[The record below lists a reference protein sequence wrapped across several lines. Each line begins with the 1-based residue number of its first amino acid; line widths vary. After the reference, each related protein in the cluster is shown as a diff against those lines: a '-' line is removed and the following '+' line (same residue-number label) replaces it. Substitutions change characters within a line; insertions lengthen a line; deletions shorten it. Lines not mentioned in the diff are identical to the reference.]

1 MSAFRVSPEA
11 EDQLDAI
18 WLHIARESGSID
30 TANRIV
36 DRITDRFWLLARQL
50 WIGRSRD
57 DLAPAMRSFPA
68 GEYIILHRIEEDET
82 VAILYVFHGSRDIEA
97 LFERH

>member
-18 WLHIARESGSID
+18 WLHVARESGSID

-36 DRITDRFWLLARQL
+36 NRTDRFWLLARQP

-68 GEYIILHRIEEDET
+68 EEYVILHRIEEDET

-97 LFERH
+97 FFERH

>member
-1 MSAFRVSPEA
+1 MSEFRLSPEA

-36 DRITDRFWLLARQL
+36 DRITDCFWLLARHPY
-50 WIGRSRD
+50 IGRQRD
-57 DLAPAMRSFPA
+57 DLAPGIRSFPA
-68 GEYIILHRIEEDET
+68 GDYVILHRVEHDDI
-82 VAILYVFHGSRDIEA
+82 VAILYILHGSRDIETF
-97 LFERH
+97 FERH